1 MLASHIWK
9 VLQAYK
15 AGLINIEDATERILV
30 LIVREV

>member
-15 AGLINIEDATERILV
+15 EGKINIADATERILV
-30 LIVREV
+30 LVAREG

>member
-15 AGLINIEDATERILV
+15 SGKVNIDEAVERILV
-30 LIVREV
+30 LVVREV